1 MGVRF
6 LNTYLLKKCSKESGS
21 IKKSPFT
28 ILEGKTVTIDASI
41 YIYKFLKLGKLTEKM
56 HDFMRLCMYYHVNP
70 IFVFD
75 GKPPAEKADTLR
87 KRKEIKTAAALAIAA
102 TADAADTLQT
112 DQITMTKEHVEIV
125 KHIISMYKFKYM
137 TAPSEADALCA
148 QLVHQ
153 GIAWACFSDDM
164 DMFVYGCPRIIREL
178 NMKTHSFML
187 YDMDTILKTLDISQ
201 KNMTYMCILCGTD
214 YTLSGKVHKFATDET
229 RLGHFNHIHDMYVA
243 WHTSANNNTIEFI
256 DWIYGQYSGELDDNK
271 PEIEKIYN
279 MFSIVQT

>member
-1 MGVRF
+1 
-6 LNTYLLKKCSKESGS
+6 LKKCSKASGS

-28 ILEGKTVTIDASI
+28 VLEGKTVTVDASI
-41 YIYKFLKLGKLTEKM
+41 YIYKFLKLGRLAEKM
-56 HDFMRLCMYYHVNP
+56 HDFMRLCMYYRVNP
-70 IFVFD
+70 IFIFD
-75 GKPPAEKADTLR
+75 GKPPVEKAETLR
-87 KRKEIKTAAALAIAA
+87 KRKEIKTAAAAAAAIE
-102 TADAADTLQT
+102 TDFNISLQN

-125 KHIISMYKFKYM
+125 KYIISTYKFKYM

-153 GIAWACFSDDM
+153 GAAWACFSDDM
-164 DMFVYGCPRIIREL
+164 DMFVYGCPRIVREL

-187 YDMDTILKTLDISQ
+187 YDMETILKTLDISQ

-214 YTLSGKVHKFATDET
+214 YTLSGQVHKFTTDET
-229 RLGHFNHIHDMYVA
+229 RLCHFNHVHDMYIT
-243 WHTSANNNTIEFI
+243 WRNNNNTIEFI
-256 DWIYGQYSGELDDNK
+256 DWIYNQYSGELDANK